1 MIIGIV
7 CLTIS
12 SLVLIPI
19 VSQVHDTNNKVLSL
33 FGIIPVKD
41 LKDLVTKCEIYMQGF
56 LSNDVE
62 TPTN

>member
-41 LKDLVTKCEIYMQGF
+41 LKDLVAKCEVYM
-56 LSNDVE
+56 
-62 TPTN
+62 

>member
-7 CLTIS
+7 CLSIS

-33 FGIIPVKD
+33 FGIIPIKD
-41 LKDLVTKCEIYMQGF
+41 LKDLVAKCEMYMQGF
-56 LSNDVE
+56 LSNDAD
-62 TPTN
+62 TN